1 MKNVN
6 HKSIPNCL
14 RKYRKARGL
23 NQRKVAKIMGLKSS
37 SIISRWE
44 KGICLPS
51 SLNIFKLAVVYRT
64 MVDALFID
72 QLRALKDSLYK
83 KEEEIL
89 KNKVKDRDEK

>member
-6 HKSIPNCL
+6 YKSIPNCL

-72 QLRALKDSLYK
+72 QLRELKDSLYK

>member
-6 HKSIPNCL
+6 YKSIPNCL

-89 KNKVKDRDEK
+89 KNKVKDKDEK

>member
-6 HKSIPNCL
+6 YKSIHNCL

-23 NQRKVAKIMGLKSS
+23 NQRKVAEIMGLKSS

-51 SLNIFKLAVVYRT
+51 SFNIFKLAVVYRT

-72 QLRALKDSLYK
+72 QLRELKDSLYK
-83 KEEEIL
+83 KEEELL
-89 KNKVKDRDEK
+89 KNKVKDKNEK

>member
-6 HKSIPNCL
+6 YKSIHNCL

-23 NQRKVAKIMGLKSS
+23 NQRKVAEIMGLKSS

-51 SLNIFKLAVVYRT
+51 SFNIFKLAVVYRT

-72 QLRALKDSLYK
+72 QLRELKDSLYK

-89 KNKVKDRDEK
+89 KNKVKDKDEK

>member
-6 HKSIPNCL
+6 YKSIPNCL

-23 NQRKVAKIMGLKSS
+23 NQRKVAEIMGLKSS

-51 SLNIFKLAVVYRT
+51 SFNIFKLAVVYRT

-72 QLRALKDSLYK
+72 QLRELKDSLYK

-89 KNKVKDRDEK
+89 KNKIKDRDEK